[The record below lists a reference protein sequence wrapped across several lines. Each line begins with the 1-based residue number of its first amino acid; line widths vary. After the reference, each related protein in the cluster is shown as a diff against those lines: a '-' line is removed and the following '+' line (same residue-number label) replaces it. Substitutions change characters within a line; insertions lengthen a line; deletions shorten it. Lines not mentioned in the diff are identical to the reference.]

1 MSQELLDFSVT
12 VSGTYWDKKPQF
24 SIWLDD
30 NVIIQTEISSESQQ
44 SHKFTRTIDE
54 GEHTLSIRLEN
65 KFLSDTQIVNGEVTN
80 DMLLNINNI
89 TIDDISLG
97 ELLWSESIFLLDKPH
112 EYQGD
117 KITHLD
123 NCVNLGW
130 NGSYTLTFSSPY
142 YIWLLEKL

>member
-1 MSQELLDFSVT
+1 MEHESLEFVVT

-30 NVIIQTEISSESQQ
+30 HVIIQTSISSESQQ
-44 SHKFTRTIDE
+44 PHKFTCTIDE
-54 GEHTLSIRLEN
+54 GEHTLKIRLEN
-65 KFLSDTQIVNGEVTN
+65 KSSSDTQIVNGEVTN
-80 DMLLNINNI
+80 DMILNIDDI

-97 ELLWSESIFLLDKPH
+97 QLLWDAEYKLDKPQQ
-112 EYQGD
+112 YQG
-117 KITHLD
+117 KEITQLD

-130 NGSYTLTFSSPY
+130 NGTYVLKFTSPF

>member
-1 MSQELLDFSVT
+1 MTQESLDFSVT
-12 VSGTYWDKKPQF
+12 VSGTYWNKKPQF

-30 NVIIQTEISSESQQ
+30 NVIIQTEISNESDQT
-44 SHKFTRTIDE
+44 HKFTHTIDE
-54 GEHTLSIRLEN
+54 GEHVLRIKLEN
-65 KFLSDTQIVNGEVTN
+65 KTDSDTLIVDGQVSK

>member
-1 MSQELLDFSVT
+1 MEHESLEFVVT

-30 NVIIQTEISSESQQ
+30 HVIIQTSISSESQQ
-44 SHKFTRTIDE
+44 PHKFTCTIDE
-54 GEHTLSIRLEN
+54 GEHTLKIRLEN
-65 KFLSDTQIVNGEVTN
+65 KSSSDTQIVNGEVTN
-80 DMLLNINNI
+80 DMILNIDDI

-97 ELLWSESIFLLDKPH
+97 QLLWDAEYKLDKPQQYNGK
-112 EYQGD
+112 E
-117 KITHLD
+117 ITQLD

-130 NGSYTLTFSSPY
+130 NGTYVLKFTSPF

>member
-1 MSQELLDFSVT
+1 MEHESLEFVIT

-30 NVIIQTEISSESQQ
+30 HVIIQTSISSESHQP
-44 SHKFTRTIDE
+44 HKFTCTIDE
-54 GEHTLSIRLEN
+54 GEHTLKIRLEN
-65 KFLSDTQIVNGEVTN
+65 KSSSDTQIVNGEVTN
-80 DMLLNINNI
+80 DMILNIDDI

-97 ELLWSESIFLLDKPH
+97 QLLWDAEYKLDKPQQYNGK
-112 EYQGD
+112 E
-117 KITHLD
+117 ITQLD

-130 NGSYTLTFSSPY
+130 NGMYVLKFTSPF

>member
-1 MSQELLDFSVT
+1 MEHESLEFVVT

-30 NVIIQTEISSESQQ
+30 QVIIQTSISSESQQ
-44 SHKFTRTIDE
+44 PHKFTRTIDE
-54 GEHTLSIRLEN
+54 GEHTLKIRLEN
-65 KFLSDTQIVNGEVTN
+65 KSSSDTQIVNGEVTN
-80 DMLLNINNI
+80 DMILNIDDI

-97 ELLWSESIFLLDKPH
+97 QLLWDAEYVLDKPQQYNGK
-112 EYQGD
+112 E
-117 KITHLD
+117 ITQLS

-130 NGSYTLTFSSPY
+130 NGTYVLKFSSPF